1 MTDYLKLY
9 EVKDDNFE
17 KYGSEVMTEN
27 DILDFASELEEKEIF
42 DLKKAIKVI
51 EGRDYTMYNLHQSF
65 PDSFN
70 EDDYLELFEV
80 VKSSEREKFNSEI
93 LTEGGLL
100 ELASSFSENEETD
113 LEDAIRIIEESTLD
127 DYDVY
132 SIQLSFPE
140 SLIKKDPMEDVLC
153 DAIELEIVKNID
165 YDQELKDDLNAETGG
180 ISYVGETLRS
190 FMEEVD
196 LPIGQTTLS
205 DINKALRE
213 CGILEISEK

>member
-17 KYGSEVMTEN
+17 EYGSEVMTEN

-42 DLKKAIKVI
+42 DLKEAIKVI
-51 EGRDYTMYNLHQSF
+51 EGKDYTVYNLHQSF